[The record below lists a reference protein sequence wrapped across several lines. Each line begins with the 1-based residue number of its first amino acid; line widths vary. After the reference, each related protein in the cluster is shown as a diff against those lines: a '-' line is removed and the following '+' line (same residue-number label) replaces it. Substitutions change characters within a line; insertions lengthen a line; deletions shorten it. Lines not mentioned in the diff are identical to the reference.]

1 MKSRG
6 YHFFRS
12 ILGPIFRFYYN
23 PKILNKE
30 NIPEEGPII
39 IVGNH
44 IHIMD
49 QCPVIVS
56 TNRIINYMAKK
67 EYFEG
72 KFAWFFRL
80 TGCISVDRTIR
91 DTEAKNEALEVLKNN
106 GAVGLFPEGTRNS
119 LKEEKIKE
127 LYKKYNSNNLSYKR
141 YSKLI
146 KRQKTS
152 QINYLEKLADDKKIT
167 IDDINNNIF
176 NVDSYLKEL
185 VSKKIIKKS
194 DYEESRLLPL
204 KFGTVS
210 MAQKTNATIIPFG
223 IKGTYCFRS
232 KNLTVTFGK
241 PFKIN
246 NMELDEAN
254 KKLEK
259 VIRDL
264 TN

>member
-1 MKSRG
+1 MKNKG
-6 YHFFRS
+6 YRFFRS
-12 ILGPIFRFYYN
+12 VLGPIFRFYYN

-30 NIPEEGPII
+30 NIPVDGPII

-106 GAVGLFPEGTRNS
+106 GAVGLFPEGTRNT

-127 LYKKYNSNNLSYKR
+127 LYEKYNSNNLSYKKYKR
-141 YSKLI
+141 LI
-146 KRQKTS
+146 KNQRTS
-152 QINYLEKLADDKKIT
+152 QINYLEYLLENKIIT
-167 IDDINNNIF
+167 IEDINNNII
-176 NVDSYLKEL
+176 NVDSFLKKL
-185 VSKKIIKKS
+185 VNKK
-194 DYEESRLLPL
+194 DYEQSRLLPL
-204 KFGTVS
+204 KYGAVS
-210 MAQKTNATIIPFG
+210 MAKKTNATIIPFG
-223 IKGTYCFRS
+223 IKGDYCFRS
-232 KNLTVTFGK
+232 KNLIITFGK

-259 VIRDL
+259 AIKNL
-264 TN
+264 MN